1 MAARRRPIASSYF
14 FASYFRCANSRRTVD
29 ILRVLF
35 DHLQKKL
42 LGLGQS
48 TLLMM
53 LDRQL
58 KFKRQRSV
66 TFLFHD
72 RIRCESRS
80 RWCGQLP
87 EAFPNIFLPIT
98 LVIAD
103 SLVVEGPVVV
113 PVLQTCFGTSDGS
126 LWTL

>member
-14 FASYFRCANSRRTVD
+14 FASYFRCANSRQDVD
-29 ILRVLF
+29 ILRILLE
-35 DHLQKKL
+35 HLQKKL

-80 RWCGQLP
+80 RWCDAIYPTFWRQLG
-87 EAFPNIFLPIT
+87 FN
-98 LVIAD
+98 
-103 SLVVEGPVVV
+103 
-113 PVLQTCFGTSDGS
+113 Q
-126 LWTL
+126 W